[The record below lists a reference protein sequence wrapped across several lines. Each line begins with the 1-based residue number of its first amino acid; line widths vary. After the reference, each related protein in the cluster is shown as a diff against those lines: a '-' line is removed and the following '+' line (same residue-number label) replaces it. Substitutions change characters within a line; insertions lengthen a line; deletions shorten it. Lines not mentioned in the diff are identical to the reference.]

1 MMKATVDFTG
11 SKILLF
17 TPQGKGIYGTALYDK
32 LVEKGAT
39 VKIYNERVST
49 STVSKVIYRVGK
61 DFVRFHFREYL
72 HKIIKE
78 NKDADFDYILII
90 RGEAFDKKEVLMLK
104 KAFPNTK
111 LILYLWDS
119 LKNNNKKSLF
129 PYFDKALSF
138 DLEDCEKEK
147 SLIFRPLF
155 FTDHFRRIQ
164 NIEKKTIDVLFVG
177 TVRSDRFSL
186 IRQTEQYLEK
196 TNLSSYFYLY
206 FPSRILFF
214 KKKLT
219 DPDFK
224 RVSINDFNFNL
235 ISLNR
240 ISSLMEKSFS
250 SLDMKPPNQS
260 GLTMRTIEVLGA
272 QRKLITTNE
281 QVQKYD
287 FFDEQNITV
296 LKKDFNEIDFDFF
309 NTPFKEIP
317 KDIYEK
323 YYLERWLDDVFR

>member
-1 MMKATVDFTG
+1 VHR
-11 SKILLF
+11 L
-17 TPQGKGIYGTALYDK
+17 
-32 LVEKGAT
+32 
-39 VKIYNERVST
+39 
-49 STVSKVIYRVGK
+49 
-61 DFVRFHFREYL
+61 
-72 HKIIKE
+72 
-78 NKDADFDYILII
+78 LII
-90 RGEAFDKKEVLMLK
+90 VFFVFYASVSGAQKTNVYPKAPKDSIVDIYFETPIIDPYQWMENPDDPRLTDWLESQKKITKREA
-104 KAFPNTK
+104 
-111 LILYLWDS
+111 
-119 LKNNNKKSLF
+119 NKHVKVWTLEAQIASLF
-129 PYFDKALSF
+129 ND
-138 DLEDCEKEK
+138 
-147 SLIFRPLF
+147 
-155 FTDHFRRIQ
+155 
-164 NIEKKTIDVLFVG
+164 IEKKTIDVLFVG

-287 FFDEQNITV
+287 FFDEQNIAV
-296 LKKDFNEIDFDFF
+296 LKKDFNEIDLDFF